1 MRAGR
6 LQRGKKTPLRADGL
20 LLLAAAGLVFGACA
34 APIEGREEQTHMG
47 REIQPIVGGIAS
59 GADQDSVVALA
70 RFENGA
76 RVGLCTATMVAANLA
91 LTARH
96 CVSATDATA
105 ACNASGQPVAGALL
119 HGDRVA
125 TTLAVYATTG
135 GVAPDTT
142 IEAGASAHGKTLV
155 VDADATTICNHD
167 LAFVIL
173 DTALAS
179 PISPMRLA
187 APAAADPLVLVG
199 FGITELGSLPAQRMR
214 RDGVSL
220 VGAGPM
226 AYPDD
231 PTYGVGDGELLVG
244 ESACSGDSGSPA
256 FTPLGAVVAVAS
268 RAGNGK
274 PHDPANAASTCLG
287 PTAHA
292 VYAELAANQTLTLRA
307 FAEAGATPWLEGQ
320 PDPRTPKDAG
330 APGSSSGGA
339 GSGSSGNDTL
349 PPSASGAANA
359 NGNGAQSG
367 AAPSGDGMLDPS
379 GARTSATTGGCSASG
394 EPTHGAV
401 EDALGIVFL
410 FLLVLRFRS
419 ARRLRDAGADAVAA
433 DAAEKARIPYVD
445 LGMRESF
452 ASLSDE
458 RWR

>member
-1 MRAGR
+1 MRALR
-6 LQRGKKTPLRADGL
+6 LQLGKNTALRAEGL
-20 LLLAAAGLVFGACA
+20 LVLAAAGLALGACA
-34 APIEGREEQTHMG
+34 APIEGREEQAHMG
-47 REIQPIVGGIAS
+47 RAIQPIVGGMVS

-105 ACNASGQPVAGALL
+105 ACNSSGQPVVGALL

-142 IEAGASAHGKTLV
+142 VEAGASAHGKSLV

-173 DTALAS
+173 DKALAS

-187 APAAADPLVLVG
+187 APASADALVTVG
-199 FGITELGSLPAQRMR
+199 FGITELGSLPAQRMQ

-220 VGAGPM
+220 IGVGPM

-244 ESACSGDSGSPA
+244 ESACAGDSGSPA
-256 FTPLGAVVAVAS
+256 LTPLGAVVGVAS

-274 PHDPANAASTCLG
+274 PRDPANAASTCLG
-287 PTAHA
+287 ATAHA
-292 VYAELAANQTLTLRA
+292 VYAELRASQALTFRA

-320 PDPRTPKDAG
+320 PDPRTVKQDAG
-330 APGSSSGGA
+330 SATAGG
-339 GSGSSGNDTL
+339 GDTL
-349 PPSASGAANA
+349 PPPAGSGAPP
-359 NGNGAQSG
+359 
-367 AAPSGDGMLDPS
+367 AAPPAAGDAPPAATPLDPT
-379 GARTSATTGGCSASG
+379 GTRDPAATSGCSASG

-401 EDALGIVFL
+401 EHALGIVFL
-410 FLLVLRFRS
+410 LLLVLRFRS
-419 ARRLRDAGADAVAA
+419 RRRLQDADA
-433 DAAEKARIPYVD
+433 DGAEDPPGRIPYVD

-452 ASLSDE
+452 ASMSDD
-458 RWR
+458 R